1 MYIVCF
7 KVANISLWINTG
19 MNIKLNLPPQMKIVG
34 IHSLYIEQTQK
45 KIMIRNSH
53 LAGDINVKATYIQI
67 ICIYWNHATI
77 LADNDQEL
85 PLT

>member
-34 IHSLYIEQTQK
+34 IHSLYIEQT
-45 KIMIRNSH
+45 
-53 LAGDINVKATYIQI
+53 
-67 ICIYWNHATI
+67 
-77 LADNDQEL
+77 
-85 PLT
+85 

>member
-19 MNIKLNLPPQMKIVG
+19 INIKLNLPPQMKIVG
-34 IHSLYIEQTQK
+34 IHSLYIEQTQ

-67 ICIYWNHATI
+67 ICIY
-77 LADNDQEL
+77 
-85 PLT
+85 